1 MRSFAIKLTDDNKN
15 IKIIKKNF
23 EKYGYIT
30 IKKFFKKDKINSIKK
45 DLFKFLNKQ
54 KFKLKKRELHLAK
67 NTKTINSVHNLN
79 WPHIKKFKKNK
90 KITKIVK
97 SLLND
102 SIKSFGAE
110 VFAKPARVGMQVP
123 IHQDNYYWNLHN
135 SNGLTVWIALDKCTK
150 KNGALFYY
158 EKSQKAGLL
167 MHKPSY
173 APGSSQVLKD
183 KKILKKFRKVTPK
196 LDVGDV
202 LIHHCLIVHG
212 SQKNISRKDRAGLTM
227 RYISRSSKINETAR
241 KKYEKVLKNNLA
253 KYN

>member
-1 MRSFAIKLTDDNKN
+1 MNLNEKKLNEIRKSFKVNGYVTL
-15 IKIIKKNF
+15 KNF
-23 EKYGYIT
+23 FQKEQ
-30 IKKFFKKDKINSIKK
+30 IKFVKKS
-45 DLFKFLNKQ
+45 LFNFLNK
-54 KFKLKKRELHLAK
+54 KKRNLKKRELHLAK
-67 NTKTINSVHNLN
+67 NSDLINSVHHLK
-79 WPHIKKFKKNK
+79 WPYINKFKKNS
-90 KITKIVK
+90 KIIKIVQK
-97 SLLND
+97 LLD
-102 SIKSFGAE
+102 EKTKSFGAE
-110 VFAKPARVGMQVP
+110 VFAKPAKVGMEVP
-123 IHQDNYYWNLHN
+123 IHQDNFYWNLN
-135 SNGLTVWIALDKCTK
+135 NAKGLTVWIALDKCTK
-150 KNGALFYY
+150 KNGALFYF

-183 KKILKKFRKVTPK
+183 KKILKKFRKVTPE

-212 SQKNISRKDRAGLTM
+212 SKKNTSRKDRAGLTM